1 MEGFL
6 LRAKESDMD
15 ITVRRGDDEISVKI
29 QGLSLEEDQAVKEKK
44 KNLMKY

>member
-29 QGLSLEEDQAVKEKK
+29 QGLSLDENQGSKSKRK
-44 KNLMKY
+44 RTL